1 MNLRKGNLKALLNIL
16 KDLLVSLAA
25 HKGDR
30 DTLGSETA
38 CTTDTMEVGVGI
50 TGEIVVD
57 SKVNTLDINTTSK
70 DIGSDTDT
78 LVELLELGV
87 ALDTSILL
95 DSCRIKGLGV
105 QTALLG

>member
-1 MNLRKGNLKALLNIL
+1 MNLRKGNLKALLNVL
-16 KDLLVSLAA
+16 EDLLVSLAA
-25 HKGDR
+25 HKGDG

-38 CTTDTMEVGVGI
+38 GTTHTMEVGVGI

-57 SKVNTLDINTTSK
+57 SKVNTLDINTTSE

-95 DSCRIKGLGV
+95 DACGIKAPRV